1 MRSGLQGLWPM
12 SVLMGWMTAGCWVL
26 DPGIEVDPGYYPSE
40 DDPPAGACASLL
52 VPSGSVQTGPVSID
66 YGGGQVAVRSVH
78 KVDVDAIEDRC
89 VSRLELTV
97 SLARGA
103 CPLKLVFGAG
113 NGSFGGLTEVQ
124 LTADSACPGF
134 LDAVEGVYS
143 SPAGFAPWSYLG
155 PQEVSEPQA
164 PSVCLEPVRLGFP
177 DRVIRLY
184 RSSPSPAELAL
195 NLKGLELN
203 GRLLSTGDA
212 NGRCFEPS
220 ACGPGR
226 HDGGDGWC
234 VESGSCSPGYRL
246 SVTGDCVQEP

>member
-1 MRSGLQGLWPM
+1 MRSGLQGLLPM
-12 SVLMGWMTAGCWVL
+12 SVLMGVMTAGCWVL

-40 DDPPAGACASLL
+40 DDPPAGACVSRL

-66 YGGGQVAVRSVH
+66 YTGGQVAVRSVH

-97 SLARGA
+97 SLAQGA
-103 CPLKLVFGAG
+103 CALKLVFGAG
-113 NGSFGGLTEVQ
+113 NGSFGGLTEAQ

-143 SPAGFAPWSYLG
+143 APAGFAPWSYLG
-155 PQEVSEPQA
+155 PQEVPERQA
-164 PSVCLEPVRLGFP
+164 SSVCLEPVRLGFP

-184 RSSPSPAELAL
+184 RSSPSPAELAV

-212 NGRCFEPS
+212 NGRCFDPS

-234 VESGSCSPGYRL
+234 VGSGSCSPGYHL
-246 SVTGDCVQEP
+246 SPTGDCTP

>member
-1 MRSGLQGLWPM
+1 
-12 SVLMGWMTAGCWVL
+12 MGVMMAGCWVL
-26 DPGIEVDPGYYPSE
+26 DPGIEVDPGYYPS
-40 DDPPAGACASLL
+40 DDDSPDAGSCASRL
-52 VPSGSVQTGPVSID
+52 VPTGSIQTGQVSID
-66 YGGGQVAVRSVH
+66 YSGGQVSVRSVH

-89 VSRLELTV
+89 ISRLELTV
-97 SLARGA
+97 ALSQGA
-103 CPLKLVFGAG
+103 CPLKLVFSAG
-113 NGSFGGLTEVQ
+113 NGSFGGLTEVR

-143 SPAGFAPWSYLG
+143 TPAGFAPWSYLG

-164 PSVCLEPVRLGFP
+164 PAVCLDSVRLGFP

-184 RSSPSPAELAL
+184 RSSPSPAELAV

-212 NGRCFEPS
+212 NGKCFDPS

-234 VESGSCSPGYRL
+234 VESGRCSPGYHL
-246 SVTGDCVQEP
+246 SPIGDCTP

>member
-1 MRSGLQGLWPM
+1 MRSGLQGLLPM
-12 SVLMGWMTAGCWVL
+12 SVLMGVMTAGCWVL

-40 DDPPAGACASLL
+40 DDPPPGACVSRL

-66 YGGGQVAVRSVH
+66 YTGGQVAVRSVH

-89 VSRLELTV
+89 ISRLELTV
-97 SLARGA
+97 SLAQGA

-113 NGSFGGLTEVQ
+113 NGSFGGLTEVL

-155 PQEVSEPQA
+155 PQEVPERQA
-164 PSVCLEPVRLGFP
+164 SSVCLEPVRMGFP

-184 RSSPSPAELAL
+184 RSSPSPAELAV

-203 GRLLSTGDA
+203 GRLLSTGEA
-212 NGRCFEPS
+212 NGRCFDPS

-234 VESGSCSPGYRL
+234 VGSGSCSPGYHL
-246 SVTGDCVQEP
+246 SPTGDCTP

>member
-1 MRSGLQGLWPM
+1 MNSALGRLLPV
-12 SVLMGWMTAGCWVL
+12 SVLMGVMTAGCWVL
-26 DPGIEVDPGYYPSE
+26 DPGIEVDPGYYP
-40 DDPPAGACASLL
+40 DDEPDAGGCVSRL
-52 VPSGSVQTGPVSID
+52 VPSGSLQTGPVPID

-97 SLARGA
+97 ALAQGA

-113 NGSFGGLTEVQ
+113 NGSFGGLTEVR

-164 PSVCLEPVRLGFP
+164 ASVCLETVRLGFP

-184 RSSPSPAELAL
+184 RSSPSPAELAV
-195 NLKGLELN
+195 NLQGLELN

-212 NGRCFEPS
+212 NGRCFDPS

-234 VESGSCSPGYRL
+234 VESGRCSPGYRL
-246 SVTGDCVQEP
+246 STSGDCSP

>member
-1 MRSGLQGLWPM
+1 VSSGPGRLLPV
-12 SVLMGWMTAGCWVL
+12 SVLMGVMTAGCWVL
-26 DPGIEVDPGYYPSE
+26 DPGIEVDPGYYP
-40 DDPPAGACASLL
+40 DDGEPDASGCVSRL
-52 VPSGSVQTGPVSID
+52 VPSGSLQTGSVPID
-66 YGGGQVAVRSVH
+66 YGGGQVSVRSVH
-78 KVDVDAIEDRC
+78 KVDVDPIEDRC

-97 SLARGA
+97 ALAQGA

-113 NGSFGGLTEVQ
+113 NGSFGGLTEVR

-164 PSVCLEPVRLGFP
+164 ASVCLETVRLGFP

-184 RSSPSPAELAL
+184 RSSPSPAELAV

-212 NGRCFEPS
+212 NGRCFDPS
-220 ACGPGR
+220 ACGSGR

-234 VESGSCSPGYRL
+234 VESGRCSPGYRL
-246 SVTGDCVQEP
+246 STSGDCSP